1 MKIQKFILLILTH
14 LSMLIG
20 GFVVGI
26 YVLPILTAPPSPS
39 ESVIKA
45 IADRADYRT
54 EFIRTLKGSDLL
66 HWGDGEVSI
75 SDGYITLLGE
85 LAPGPEYKLYLSPEF
100 VETEADFER
109 VKSKMVLVGDVNT
122 FNNFMV
128 SVEPSIKLSQFDTV
142 VVWCEAF
149 GEFITSAKY
158 R

>member
-1 MKIQKFILLILTH
+1 
-14 LSMLIG
+14 MLVG

-45 IADRADYRT
+45 ISESADYRT
-54 EFIRTLKGSDLL
+54 EFIPALKGSDFL
-66 HWGDGEVSI
+66 HWGDGNVSI
-75 SDGYITLLGE
+75 SSGYITLLGK

-109 VKSKMVLVGDVNT
+109 VKSNMVLVGDVKT

-128 SVEPSIKLSQFDTV
+128 SVEPSIKLSQFNTV

-149 GEFITSAKY
+149 GQFITSAKY